1 MEIIHIL
8 FFGFWG
14 GFMLF
19 FALGRTNE
27 RIKNY
32 EEWSAWLYKK
42 AEENKSK
49 DLKFFEDMYYDA
61 KGGQRLFTRSYAV
74 IFFFYCYT
82 SYMILGTVFL

>member
-49 DLKFFEDMYYDA
+49 DLKFFEDM
-61 KGGQRLFTRSYAV
+61 
-74 IFFFYCYT
+74 
-82 SYMILGTVFL
+82 